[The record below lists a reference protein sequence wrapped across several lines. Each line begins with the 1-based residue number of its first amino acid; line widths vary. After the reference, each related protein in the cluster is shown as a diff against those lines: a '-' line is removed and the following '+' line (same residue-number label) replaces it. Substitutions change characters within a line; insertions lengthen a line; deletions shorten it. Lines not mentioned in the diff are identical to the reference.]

1 MALPELVI
9 YQSAQTR
16 HTADRLICIA
26 AFFEFTLNDL
36 WRDAGRKE
44 AAQAG
49 ALDVCAR
56 SLVQVLH
63 VCWTAYTQVD
73 MCPQVP

>member
-1 MALPELVI
+1 VALAVLVI
-9 YQSAQTR
+9 HQFAQTR

-26 AFFEFTLNDL
+26 SFIELTQND
-36 WRDAGRKE
+36 RRKDARRKE

-49 ALDVCAR
+49 ALDVCAC

-63 VCWTAYTQVD
+63 ACWPAIH
-73 MCPQVP
+73 PG